1 MPIIGNAGPMSKI
14 YEKNY
19 ATDNLNIVVNDSQ
32 FSPYQSTGGG
42 LEYTLTATFEEIVAN
57 GNTTPKTIEFKDD
70 DSFVTEGNVGILNT
84 APTHTLDLGSNLS
97 IDEFGSNVILARGNI
112 YTEHLKSYNATNDN
126 DVTTKNLIATEDVRC
141 KDVYTNNLQ
150 SRTTQH
156 VYVKSN
162 MGLMNN
168 QPTHEFSV
176 QDKLFIEAGSSNV
189 LYTSGNIYSAHFKSS
204 NVTSSNIYTSN
215 VMSLENEIF
224 IHSNVGILN
233 TEPIHTLDLGSNL
246 SIDEF
251 GSNVILARGNI
262 HANRFTGDSVI
273 IAGTVSATQFLV
285 GGSAQ
290 TNIAPA
296 LQTVAEKT
304 PFSADRTMT
313 LSHPTTGVI
322 VNANVRALTVY
333 SNVIG
338 QNVYTTGDIKAGP
351 NPLDP
356 VFYVKTS
363 TGKIGINEIA
373 PVADLH
379 VTGNAYVSS
388 NVTVDTDTLYV
399 DATNDRVGVNKIPT
413 TALDVSGIATF
424 DNDLI
429 VDTNKLYVDATNGR
443 VGINKTPTTTLDV
456 SGIATFDNDLI
467 VDTDTLHVDVS
478 SDRVGIN
485 KLTPDASLHVVG
497 NTHISSNLTVVSNL
511 TVDTNTLHVDASSD
525 RVGINK
531 LTPDASLHVVGNTHI
546 SSNLT
551 VVSNLT
557 VATDTLH
564 VDVSSDRVGI
574 NKLIPDS
581 SLDVNGNAYV
591 SSGFSHG
598 GLVPTP
604 GTEIDQIKTFT
615 SVSLSLTDAWQST
628 TITGADLATGSYM
641 VQLFAHE
648 NAVGENFNE
657 YYTGFM
663 SWYAGATNSTESNE
677 IVLHAAGEKPSS
689 NHTYL
694 RVTRALSSGVLT
706 LEIRKDTAITNTPK
720 DYTFKFR
727 RMI

>member
-162 MGLMNN
+162 LGLMNN

-338 QNVYTTGDIKAGP
+338 QNVYTMGDIKSGSD
-351 NPLDP
+351 PLDP

-373 PVADLH
+373 PAADLH

-429 VDTNKLYVDATNGR
+429 
-443 VGINKTPTTTLDV
+443 
-456 SGIATFDNDLI
+456 
-467 VDTDTLHVDVS
+467 
-478 SDRVGIN
+478 
-485 KLTPDASLHVVG
+485 
-497 NTHISSNLTVVSNL
+497 
-511 TVDTNTLHVDASSD
+511 
-525 RVGINK
+525 
-531 LTPDASLHVVGNTHI
+531 
-546 SSNLT
+546 
-551 VVSNLT
+551 

>member
-32 FSPYQSTGGG
+32 FSPYQSTGEG

-84 APTHTLDLGSNLS
+84 APIHTLDLGSNLS

-150 SRTTQH
+150 SRTNQH

-162 MGLMNN
+162 LGLMNN

-215 VMSLENEIF
+215 VMGIENEIF

-233 TEPIHTLDLGSNL
+233 TEPIHTLD
-246 SIDEF
+246 I
-251 GSNVILARGNI
+251 GSNVRIDEYGSNTFHTSGNI

-273 IAGTVSATQFLV
+273 IAGTVSATQFIV

-373 PVADLH
+373 PAADLH

-388 NVTVDTDTLYV
+388 NVTVNTDTIYV

-443 VGINKTPTTTLDV
+443 VGINK
-456 SGIATFDNDLI
+456 
-467 VDTDTLHVDVS
+467 
-478 SDRVGIN
+478 
-485 KLTPDASLHVVG
+485 LTPDANLHVVG
-497 NTHISSNLTVVSNL
+497 NVYVS
-511 TVDTNTLHVDASSD
+511 
-525 RVGINK
+525 
-531 LTPDASLHVVGNTHI
+531 
-546 SSNLT
+546 
-551 VVSNLT
+551 SNLT

-564 VDVSSDRVGI
+564 VNILEDRVGM
-574 NKLIPDS
+574 NTLLPDA
-581 SLDVNGNAYV
+581 SLHVVGNAYV
-591 SSGFSHG
+591 SSDFSHG
-598 GLVPTP
+598 GLAMTP
-604 GTEIDQIKTFT
+604 GTEIDQIQTFT
-615 SVSLSLTDAWQST
+615 RTLNLTIAWMDAG
-628 TITGADLATGSYM
+628 ITGSDLATGTYI
-641 VQLFAHE
+641 VQLYAHE
-648 NAVGENFNE
+648 ESVDNHHE
-657 YYTGFM
+657 YYSGLM
-663 SWYAGATNSTESNE
+663 SWYSDSTDSEESNE
-677 IVLHAAGEKPSS
+677 ITLHAAGKDS
-689 NHTYL
+689 NGRHTYL
-694 RVTRALSSGVLT
+694 RVTRVLT
-706 LEIRKDTAITNTPK
+706 SASPNTLKLQIRKDFAIGSDKT
-720 DYTFKFR
+720 YVFKFR